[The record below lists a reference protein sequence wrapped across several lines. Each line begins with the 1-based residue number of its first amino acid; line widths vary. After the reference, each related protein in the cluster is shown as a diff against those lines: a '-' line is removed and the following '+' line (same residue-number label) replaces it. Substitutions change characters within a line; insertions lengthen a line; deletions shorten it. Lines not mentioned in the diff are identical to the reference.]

1 MSGLTGFS
9 LVTRRIIKER
19 AGSEAEH
26 VRCEVCGVWTD
37 TGAIHHRRARGM
49 GSTKRP
55 ESNLPSNGLSVCN
68 GCHEMIESWRADAL
82 KKGWLLRQ
90 WDDPASTPVQL
101 WDGLYLLSDDGSR
114 VGVLPVEDD
123 DDQRLTWRTV

>member
-1 MSGLTGFS
+1 MSGFS
-9 LVTRRIIKER
+9 AVVRQQVRER
-19 AGSEAEH
+19 AGIQGEH
-26 VRCEVCGVWTD
+26 VKCEVCGAWSDIVQL
-37 TGAIHHRRARGM
+37 HHRRARGM

-55 ESNLPSNGLSVCN
+55 ETNLPSNSLACCG
-68 GCHEMIESWRADAL
+68 GCHQMIESWRADAL

-90 WDDPASTPVQL
+90 WDDPAATPVQL

-123 DDQRLTWRTV
+123 EQRLGWRTV